1 MGQVNSRLT
10 AGDFMILC
18 QLSGGCQFALGKQ
31 QSHLNSRSLWCLV
44 YEIMMAYGLMDLCQK
59 SSCIGQFSP
68 GQFQA
73 DKKQFAFY
81 EYVIMLFIWLRF
93 LEGFFSMMLRS
104 IQIIPFIPNT
114 GQTKMHM
121 DCNRNRQ
128 VTNHFQN
135 MFVGFSRLMQLIFRK
150 LYVAQTG
157 SSQYLGIEIP
167 RRLANCYRFGK
178 GLTSSSSISLKF
190 IGSA

>member
-1 MGQVNSRLT
+1 
-10 AGDFMILC
+10 
-18 QLSGGCQFALGKQ
+18 
-31 QSHLNSRSLWCLV
+31 
-44 YEIMMAYGLMDLCQK
+44 
-59 SSCIGQFSP
+59 
-68 GQFQA
+68 
-73 DKKQFAFY
+73 
-81 EYVIMLFIWLRF
+81 
-93 LEGFFSMMLRS
+93 
-104 IQIIPFIPNT
+104 
-114 GQTKMHM
+114 
-121 DCNRNRQ
+121 
-128 VTNHFQN
+128 